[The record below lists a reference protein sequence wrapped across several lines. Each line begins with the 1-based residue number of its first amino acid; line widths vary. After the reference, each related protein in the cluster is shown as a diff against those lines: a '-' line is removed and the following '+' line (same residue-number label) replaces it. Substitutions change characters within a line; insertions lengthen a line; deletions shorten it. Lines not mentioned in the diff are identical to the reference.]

1 MVDDFINRK
10 HGRAQVA
17 YPDAKYQH
25 ECLQPILEPTY
36 GVIVYQEQVMQ
47 IAQELA
53 GYSLGGADL
62 LRRAMGKKK
71 PEEMAKQRSTF
82 QDGAASK
89 GIDPELAIKI
99 FDLVEKFAG
108 YGFNKSHSA
117 AYALV
122 SYQTAW
128 LKAHF
133 PAHFM
138 AATMS
143 SDMDKTDKVVTFI
156 EECRNMKL
164 NLLPPDVN
172 RGEFQFTV
180 DEDNNVIYGLGAIKG
195 LGEGPVEAIIAARKD
210 GGDFKDLFDFCAR
223 VDSKKI
229 NKRALEALVRSGA
242 LDNLGLA

>member
-1 MVDDFINRK
+1 MKDLIKRLQPDNIEDLIALVALFRPGPLQSGMVDDFINRK
-10 HGRAQVA
+10 HGRAKVA

-25 ECLQPILEPTY
+25 ESLKPILEPTY

-47 IAQELA
+47 IAQVLA
-53 GYSLGGADL
+53 GYTLGGADL

-71 PEEMAKQRSTF
+71 PEEMAKQREVF
-82 QDGAASK
+82 QDGAKNK
-89 GIDPELAIKI
+89 GIDPELAIRI

-128 LKAHF
+128 LKAHY
-133 PAHFM
+133 PSQFM

-156 EECRNMKL
+156 EEVRAM
-164 NLLPPDVN
+164 
-172 RGEFQFTV
+172 GIAFTA
-180 DEDNNVIYGLGAIKG
+180 GCQS
-195 LGEGPVEAIIAARKD
+195 R
-210 GGDFKDLFDFCAR
+210 
-223 VDSKKI
+223 
-229 NKRALEALVRSGA
+229 
-242 LDNLGLA
+242 